1 MSVPAERADRL
12 AAAAGERGLDL
23 LLVSDAANVRWLTGF
38 TGSNGIALVGS
49 AGARIF
55 VTDFR
60 YVAQSEAQLDPAWD
74 RRLAAQDL
82 LGAGLPEHLPQGDGT
97 RLLGFDDASVSV
109 KAAATLAGVL
119 PEGLAL
125 TPVAGLAEALRE
137 IKDPGEVERIRAAA
151 VLADAALE
159 AVLARGVTGR
169 TEADVALDLE
179 IELRRAG
186 AQAVSFR
193 PIVAHGAHGALP
205 HAEPRD
211 VPIAA
216 GALLTI
222 DWGAQLDG
230 YCSDCT
236 RTFAVGDVGDE
247 ERAVYDL
254 VLRAQVAALAA
265 VRPGPTGRDVDAVAR
280 DIIGAAGHADHFGH
294 GLGHGV
300 GLQIHEGPRLSRTA
314 EAALAAGMIVTV
326 EPGVYVPGHCGVRIE
341 DLVVVTAD
349 GHDVLNTLPKDLHTI
364 G

>member
-12 AAAAGERGLDL
+12 AAAAGERGLSM
-23 LLVSDAANVRWLTGF
+23 LLVSDAVNVRWLTGF
-38 TGSNGIALVGS
+38 TGSNGVAIVGPD
-49 AGARIF
+49 GLRLF

-60 YVAQSEAQLDPAWD
+60 YGSQSEAQLDPVWD
-74 RRLAAQDL
+74 RRIAAQDL
-82 LGAGLPEHLPQGDGT
+82 LGAGLAEHLPAAGRAGA
-97 RLLGFDDASVSV
+97 LGFDDASVSV

-119 PEGLAL
+119 PGDLAL
-125 TPVAGLAEALRE
+125 APAAGLAEALRE

-179 IELRRAG
+179 IEVRRSG

-216 GALLTI
+216 GTLLTI

-236 RTFAVGDVGDE
+236 RTFAVGEVGDE

-265 VRPGPTGRDVDAVAR
+265 VRPGPTGREVDAVAR
-280 DIIGAAGHADHFGH
+280 EIIDAAGHADHFGH

-300 GLQIHEGPRLSRTA
+300 GLEIHEGPRLSRTG
-314 EAALAAGMIVTV
+314 EQTLAAGMIVTV
-326 EPGVYVPGHCGVRIE
+326 EPGVYIAGHCGVRIE
-341 DLVVVTAD
+341 DLAVVTD
-349 GHDVLNTLPKDLHTI
+349 EGHEVLNTLPKDLRTI